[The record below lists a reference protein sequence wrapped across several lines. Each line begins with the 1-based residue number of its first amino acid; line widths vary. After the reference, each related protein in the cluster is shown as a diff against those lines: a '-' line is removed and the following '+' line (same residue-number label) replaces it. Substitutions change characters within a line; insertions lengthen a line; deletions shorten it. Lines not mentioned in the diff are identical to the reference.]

1 MTTEWTI
8 DTLGRD
14 PATGRV
20 TVAHWR
26 ARRVVGALTAESC
39 GATELLPGPTDPNDP
54 AFVPFSEIT
63 ESLAIQWLLNAL
75 SAPQHSGIPGVPMPS
90 QMDEIEAYLDAR
102 IAEQQTPPSV
112 MGTPW

>member
-63 ESLAIQWLLNAL
+63 ESLAIQWLLTAL
-75 SAPQHSGIPGVPMPS
+75 SAPATTVPGGAEHTPL
-90 QMDEIEAYLDAR
+90 QEIEGYLDAR
-102 IAEQQTPPSV
+102 IAEQLAPPSV